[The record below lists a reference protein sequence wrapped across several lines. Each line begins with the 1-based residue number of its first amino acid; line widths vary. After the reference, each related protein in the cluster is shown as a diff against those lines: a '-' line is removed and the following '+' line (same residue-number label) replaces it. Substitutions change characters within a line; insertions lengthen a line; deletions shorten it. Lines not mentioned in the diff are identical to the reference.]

1 MTEITG
7 SVAHYEDWL
16 REQLGDELVAADLA
30 RKHDRMRSSAF
41 AFLRA
46 TYWRWSESIGS
57 ICPEALLAPPI
68 LSIGDTHLENFGTWR
83 DADGRLV
90 WGANDFDE
98 AAVMPYVLDLI
109 RLAASAMLASNAGP
123 KGAISDAIWN
133 GYAAG
138 IAAPAPV
145 ILERDHRWL
154 REAILLPEKERAKW
168 WIKLDRPAG
177 PVPLRFETA
186 LAAAMPER
194 DLAITTAARSAGT
207 GSLGRPRFVA
217 VAEWL
222 GGPVVR
228 EAKATLPPAWGI
240 FGPGKSC
247 SIRVSEIAAGCNRAV
262 DPQYRVLDGLVV
274 RRLSPNSRQIE
285 ADDAGDLLTSPDMLK
300 LMGKEIA
307 GCHAGHSALLAG
319 VRDDV
324 TRRDGRW
331 LEKAARAAVDA
342 VLRDYK
348 AFA

>member
-1 MTEITG
+1 MTKITG
-7 SVAHYEDWL
+7 SVARYEDWL
-16 REQLGDELVAADLA
+16 REQLGDELVEADLA

-46 TYWRWSESIGS
+46 TYWRWSETIGS
-57 ICPEALLAPPI
+57 ICPEALLVPPI

-123 KGAISDAIWN
+123 KGAICDAIWN

-138 IAAPAPV
+138 LAAPGPV

-154 REAILLPEKERAKW
+154 RETILLPEKERAKW
-168 WIKLDRPAG
+168 WAKLDRSAG
-177 PVPLRFETA
+177 PVPLRFQTA

-194 DLAITTAARSAGT
+194 DLSITMFARSAGT
-207 GSLGRPRFVA
+207 GSLGRPRYVA

-228 EAKATLPPAWGI
+228 EGKAILPAAWAT

-247 SIRVSEIAAGCNRAV
+247 SIKAGDIAAGRNRAV
-262 DPQYRVLDGLVV
+262 DPHYRIVNELVV
-274 RRLSPNSRQIE
+274 RRLSPNSRKIE
-285 ADDAGDLLTSPDMLK
+285 VEDAGDLLMSQDLLK
-300 LMGKEIA
+300 LMGREIA
-307 GCHAGHSALLAG
+307 CCHAGDSALVAA

-324 TRRDGRW
+324 KQRDGRC
-331 LEKAARAAVDA
+331 LEKAARAAADA
-342 VLRDYK
+342 IMRDYK
-348 AFA
+348 AYA